1 MPAKKQ
7 SQNILDAAMIAAGDV
22 AYVWNLDDDSM
33 VWRGGYD
40 TIFGANAA
48 PKSGDAF
55 AQHIHPA
62 DNAARLKI
70 LSAHLNQATA
80 YEVEY
85 RIRNHKGALVW
96 AHDRGSA
103 RPSSQNGKT
112 TLCGVIRIIEARKKR
127 ETRLEYL
134 TNFDELTGHF
144 NRVRFCENLG
154 RAILIARRY
163 DNHGVYMVIAPDNPE
178 NSVQP
183 RSQKDREAALIAI
196 GQHLD
201 RSLRA
206 SDIIGRVGEDRFG
219 VILPRCREAE
229 AIVIAEKIVNTIRTS
244 PDIAGKTTI
253 SVGLV
258 SFPDLAET
266 VADTMQKADV
276 SLHEALQKG
285 GSSWVSYAFSSQ
297 QHKERQQAVALAEKA
312 RNALAEDRM
321 LLVFQP
327 VLRARDGAVE
337 CYECLLRIREDD
349 HHLTSASHFIPV
361 IEKLGLIRLIDHY
374 VLEEVIER
382 LKADQSLILAMNI
395 SGMTVSDHAWLRT
408 AVVHLKDRPDITSR
422 MIIEITE
429 TSAIQDL
436 EECARFVEMMRG
448 IGCRVALDDFGVGH
462 TSFRHVKSIPIDMI
476 KIAGTYIRD
485 LSKNRENRAFVETM
499 IELAHKFGLQ
509 VVAEWVETQRDA
521 DLLIDM
527 GIDFLQG
534 NHCGAASLEPQ
545 PPPING

>member
-1 MPAKKQ
+1 MTVKNR
-7 SQNILDAAMIAAGDV
+7 SDDILGAAITAAGDT
-22 AYVWNLDDDSM
+22 AYAWNLDDDSM
-33 VWRGGYD
+33 VWH
-40 TIFGANAA
+40 GAKNILFDNKTT

-55 AQHIHPA
+55 AQRIHPA
-62 DNAARLKI
+62 DNAGRLKM
-70 LSAHLNQATA
+70 LSAHLNEAKS

-85 RIRNHKGALVW
+85 RIRNSKGDLVW
-96 AHDRGSA
+96 VHDRGSVDA
-103 RPSSQNGKT
+103 ASQNGQT
-112 TLCGVIRIIEARKKR
+112 RLCGVIRIIEARKKR
-127 ETRLEYL
+127 ETQLEYL

-163 DNHGVYMVIAPDNPE
+163 ENHGVYMVIAPDNP
-178 NSVQP
+178 SKASKP
-183 RSQKDREAALIAI
+183 DDQKSRKAALVTL
-196 GQHLD
+196 GQQLD

-219 VILPRCREAE
+219 VVLPRCSETE
-229 AIVIAEKIVNTIRTS
+229 AILIAEKIINTIGS
-244 PDIAGKTTI
+244 PADNGEQA
-253 SVGLV
+253 SVSIGLV

-266 VADTMQKADV
+266 VSDTMQKAEV

-285 GSSWVSYAFSSQ
+285 GNSWVSYAFSAQ
-297 QHKERQQAVALAEKA
+297 QHTERKRAIALAEKT

-321 LLVFQP
+321 ILVFQP
-327 VLRARDGAVE
+327 VLRAQDGVVE
-337 CYECLLRIREDD
+337 CYECLLRIREKD
-349 HHLTSASHFIPV
+349 HHLTPASSFIPT

-374 VLEEVIER
+374 VLEEVIEH
-382 LKADQSLILAMNI
+382 LKTDPNLILAMNI

-408 AVVHLKDRPDITSR
+408 AITHLKDQPDITSR

-448 IGCRVALDDFGVGH
+448 IGCRVALDDFGIGH
-462 TSFRHVKSIPIDMI
+462 TSFRHVQSIPIDMI

-485 LSKNRENRAFVETM
+485 LSENRQNRAFVETM

-509 VVAEWVETQRDA
+509 VVAEWVETQHDA

-534 NHCGAASLEPQ
+534 NHCGAAHPEPH
-545 PPPING
+545 PPAIGG